1 MLRKTIYCAI
11 SATPAQKVIILS
23 FMTRIWLEVTTLQSP
38 TRAEVE
44 GVGQGGV
51 TKEEKEETAL
61 VSEAEVEVGAAQEP
75 SMPHHPALQ

>member
-1 MLRKTIYCAI
+1 
-11 SATPAQKVIILS
+11 
-23 FMTRIWLEVTTLQSP
+23 MTRIWLEVTTLQSP

-44 GVGQGGV
+44 GVGRGGV

-61 VSEAEVEVGAAQEP
+61 VSEAEVEVGAALEP